1 MKKIKIYLQLFVIV
15 VIITAMVG
23 LTYDDI
29 MISNSYGIVD
39 YNQQISDQKSNLWE
53 LGKNLSIGDSYTYKI
68 CDPDAIQTSAANY
81 HYFTQGNE
89 NHNSSVCYM
98 IKMDF
103 VNLLNSDENQINND
117 AWVVQ
122 AAISNVATN
131 RGDVKYS
138 VFHVDLQTFEVRLAD
153 TIHPDTIEYSDSL

>member
-53 LGKNLSIGDSYTYKI
+53 
-68 CDPDAIQTSAANY
+68 
-81 HYFTQGNE
+81 
-89 NHNSSVCYM
+89 
-98 IKMDF
+98 
-103 VNLLNSDENQINND
+103 
-117 AWVVQ
+117 
-122 AAISNVATN
+122 
-131 RGDVKYS
+131 
-138 VFHVDLQTFEVRLAD
+138 
-153 TIHPDTIEYSDSL
+153 

>member
-1 MKKIKIYLQLFVIV
+1 
-15 VIITAMVG
+15 MVG

-29 MISNSYGIVD
+29 MMPNSYGIVD